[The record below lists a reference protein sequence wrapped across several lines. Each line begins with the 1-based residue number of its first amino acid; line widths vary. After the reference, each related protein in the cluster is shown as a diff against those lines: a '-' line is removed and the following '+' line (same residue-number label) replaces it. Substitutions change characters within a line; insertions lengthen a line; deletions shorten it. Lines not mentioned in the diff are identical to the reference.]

1 MTHRDEKR
9 RVGFSTPHRTS
20 GDSHQARQLRNSF
33 PPSVA
38 ARHLPPQA
46 GEGNDLCVSPLSAQ
60 LYRLADS
67 AADTVRWAEAHSPC
81 AFCRERAFIPPLSP
95 RAQKIPRS
103 TATLPAYYG
112 VENPFPRL
120 RARSAGRGDKNRK
133 RARHITFL
141 HKPMTVTSQNDHARK
156 HQ

>member
-1 MTHRDEKR
+1 MKSAGWASAHHTAPAATATKRDNCAI
-9 RVGFSTPHRTS
+9 S
-20 GDSHQARQLRNSF
+20 
-33 PPSVA
+33 
-38 ARHLPPQA
+38 
-46 GEGNDLCVSPLSAQ
+46 SPLPSLRDTFPRKRGKGMICAFRHYPRSYIAWQ
-60 LYRLADS
+60 ILPLTRCGGLKHTHPVFF
-67 AADTVRWAEAHSPC
+67 AASAHSSHPSPH
-81 AFCRERAFIPPLSP
+81 ERK
-95 RAQKIPRS
+95 KIPRS

-120 RARSAGRGDKNRK
+120 RGKVARSAGRGDKNRK